1 MAAPST
7 YAYKSIVGSFTDP
20 DVGVYLF
27 QGQIGIK
34 HLMISNTM
42 DRGVIDIAADGAAMV
57 SYIAGAN
64 GGMQI
69 ETQQTSSLHQFLTNW
84 ANVKFTNMD
93 NGNGKNFAAAAAKVQ
108 DLLTGESKTLTGV
121 FPVKIPDVPY
131 GDRGAS
137 VTWQLLAANVV
148 SQ

>member
-1 MAAPST
+1 MAQST
-7 YAYKSIVGSFTDP
+7 YAYRNVVGSFTDP
-20 DVGVYLF
+20 DVGVYIF
-27 QGQIGIK
+27 QGQVGVK

-64 GGMQI
+64 GGVQI
-69 ETQQTSSLHQFLTNW
+69 EMQQTSSLHQFFTNW
-84 ANVKFTNMD
+84 ANTKFTNAD
-93 NGNGKNFAAAAAKVQ
+93 NGNADNFAAAAMCVT
-108 DLLTGESKTLTGV
+108 DLLTLETKTLTGV

-131 GDRGAS
+131 GDRGAT